1 MGRSLFEISDALE
14 QAIAE
19 HGQQHGNDSRRTR
32 DAIKIL
38 LWDNRREI
46 YSALKIAA
54 SLEKHNG
61 R

>member
-19 HGQQHGNDSRRTR
+19 HSQQHGNDSRRTR

-54 SLEKHNG
+54 SLEKHRNG
-61 R
+61 